1 MKKLSVVGCGTVGS
15 SLLKLFASRSLET
28 KCKFEILEFIDPDV
42 ITEDGHNK
50 IGYPKTYQLE
60 DQLYHINPL
69 LRLRPV
75 NNKYPDF
82 IREFTNT
89 EINNTAYIDCRD
101 NKNQSD
107 FFYMKISS
115 DGPYGNIIK
124 YPTNN
129 DINEPHNYSIKNSEY
144 YSLLTVS
151 HILEDIINIKFP
163 IVRGQETQIVLNHL
177 MSSI

>member
-15 SLLKLFASRSLET
+15 ALLRLFASRSLET

-50 IGYPKTYQLE
+50 IGYPKSYHLE
-60 DQLYHINPL
+60 DELYQINPM

-75 NNKYPDF
+75 NDKFPDF
-82 IREFTNT
+82 LNNYSNT

-101 NKNQSD
+101 NKNQSEV
-107 FFYMKISS
+107 FYMKISS
-115 DGPYGNIIK
+115 DGPYGHIIK
-124 YPTNN
+124 FPKNN
-129 DINEPHNYSIKNSEY
+129 NLDEPHNYSIKNSEY

-151 HILEDIINIKFP
+151 HVIEDITNIKFP
-163 IVRGQETQIVLNHL
+163 IIKGNETQIVLNHL
-177 MSSI
+177 MCSI